1 MKDRNTDFHLAEA
14 SLDVQTSKLPS
25 LLLLLSF
32 FSLSLSLASFFSFLK
47 QTLPA
52 LHPHACPELN
62 SLTIDSSCTALL
74 NVLGQ
79 PLPSFSSGF
88 GSRLGRVI
96 KSVASSYTTR
106 LETNQVCCSTLTVTT
121 GKAGFLRDF
130 KQGKSHIYPS

>member
-1 MKDRNTDFHLAEA
+1 MKNAMKDRNTDFHLAEA

-25 LLLLLSF
+25 LLLLLLSF

-62 SLTIDSSCTALL
+62 SPTIDSCCTALL

-106 LETNQVCCSTLTVTT
+106 LETNQVCCSALTDHE
-121 GKAGFLRDF
+121 RRQDF
-130 KQGKSHIYPS
+130 

>member
-1 MKDRNTDFHLAEA
+1 MKNAMKDRNTDFHLAEA
-14 SLDVQTSKLPS
+14 SLNFQIAFPAAPATV
-25 LLLLLSF
+25 LLLSLS
-32 FSLSLSLASFFSFLK
+32 FSGLFSFLK

-106 LETNQVCCSTLTVTT
+106 LETNQVCCSALTDHE
-121 GKAGFLRDF
+121 RRQDF
-130 KQGKSHIYPS
+130 